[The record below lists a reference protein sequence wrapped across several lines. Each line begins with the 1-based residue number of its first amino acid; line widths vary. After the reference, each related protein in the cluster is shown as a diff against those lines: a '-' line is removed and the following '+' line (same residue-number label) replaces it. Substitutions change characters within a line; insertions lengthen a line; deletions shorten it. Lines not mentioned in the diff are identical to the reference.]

1 MRAARRQVKSL
12 KIPSA
17 VYGGGSGAG
26 RAGGG
31 VSLGAAAA
39 WPCRGVCCAGS
50 GEPGELAGRSR
61 GGPVAWACRGCAG
74 GGERGEL
81 ATRAGGGSESR
92 VPRAGGAE
100 RDGGRRAEAEPTP
113 RKCPLTGVLQF
124 FFFERKC
131 FNVIKRSHQSVQ
143 QLFFLSFGYFHWK
156 FHRYLY
162 TFNRM
167 LYTTQILYT
176 QFVWK

>member
-1 MRAARRQVKSL
+1 MKKRKPHEVHHFIAGERIKLRKNMCAEDVLSFGSTGGKNGRTTRVFSPVVRARMRAARRQVKSL

-26 RAGGG
+26 GAGGG

-81 ATRAGGGSESR
+81 ATRAGGGSESM
-92 VPRAGGAE
+92 VPRAGEAE
-100 RDGGRRAEAEPTP
+100 RDGGRRAEAESTP
-113 RKCPLTGVLQF
+113 RKCPLTGVLQCF
-124 FFFERKC
+124 FF
-131 FNVIKRSHQSVQ
+131 
-143 QLFFLSFGYFHWK
+143 
-156 FHRYLY
+156 
-162 TFNRM
+162 
-167 LYTTQILYT
+167 
-176 QFVWK
+176 